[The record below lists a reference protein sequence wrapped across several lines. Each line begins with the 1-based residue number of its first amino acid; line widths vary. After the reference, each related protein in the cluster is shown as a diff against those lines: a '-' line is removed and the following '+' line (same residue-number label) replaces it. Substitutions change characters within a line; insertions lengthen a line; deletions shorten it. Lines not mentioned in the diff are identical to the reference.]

1 MYLVQDKVKF
11 RDRSD
16 VYEIFDVTDNH
27 PHLNG
32 VYYQVRNTVTGSVV
46 GYSFWVPEDDL
57 EYIPETD

>member
-11 RDRSD
+11 RNRED

-27 PHLNG
+27 SHLNG
-32 VYYQVRNTVTGSVV
+32 IYYQVKNTVDQRV
-46 GYSFWVPEDDL
+46 YSFWVPEDDL

>member
-27 PHLNG
+27 PNLNG
-32 VYYQVRNTVTGSVV
+32 VYYQVKNTVTQAV
-46 GYSFWVPEDDL
+46 YSFWVPEDDL
-57 EYIPETD
+57 EYIPETE